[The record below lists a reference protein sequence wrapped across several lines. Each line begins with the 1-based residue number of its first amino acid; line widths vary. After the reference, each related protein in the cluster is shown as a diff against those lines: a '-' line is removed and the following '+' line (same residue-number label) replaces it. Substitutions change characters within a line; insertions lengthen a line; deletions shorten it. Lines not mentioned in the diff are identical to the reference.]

1 MAWTYVDSIVGT
13 LPNGL
18 KITNTNITAD
28 SDVATAVVPKHLTKV
43 LYWMLSQKSC
53 GTPACS
59 FTTVLTLEKTLTI
72 TPAGAGDATGAV
84 LDLLCI
90 GV

>member
-1 MAWTYVDSIVGT
+1 MAWTFVDSIVGT

-18 KITNTNITAD
+18 KITNTQIVPD
-28 SDVATAVVPKHLTKV
+28 SDVATAVTPKHLTKV
-43 LYWMLSQKSC
+43 LYWMLSVPDP
-53 GTPACS
+53 GTAPRTYS
-59 FTTVLTLEKTLTI
+59 TVLTLDKTLTI
-72 TPAGAGDATGAV
+72 TPSGDASGGI

>member
-1 MAWTYVDSIVGT
+1 MAWAYVDTIVGT

-18 KITNTNITAD
+18 KITNTNIVPDDDIAK
-28 SDVATAVVPKHLTKV
+28 AVTPKHLTKV
-43 LYWMLSQKSC
+43 LYWILSQKSC
-53 GTPACS
+53 GTPAAS
-59 FTTVLTLEKTLTI
+59 FTSVLTLDKTITI
-72 TPAGAGDATGAV
+72 TPAGAGDATAAV